1 MAGAGGRG
9 MTRPRLKWTEERD
22 ALLRELRAS
31 DIGRLEMLDRINEGF
46 DHKATMVQMQEH
58 ARRIGAKRPAR
69 IAAKHD
75 YAKTGPRFLADD
87 AYRAMSH
94 AFARALRAARV
105 RFQTIRFDPP
115 QTAPIPHRRGIMS
128 GPPPDLDR
136 LIEARAQMARQGR
149 MAVVDVGV
157 RGLV

>member
-1 MAGAGGRG
+1 

-46 DHKATMVQMQEH
+46 EQKATMMQMQEH

-69 IAAKHD
+69 ISAKHD

-87 AYRAMSH
+87 AYRAMSD
-94 AFARALRAARV
+94 AFAHALRAAGIRV
-105 RFQTIRFDPP
+105 QTIRFDPP
-115 QTAPIPHRRGIMS
+115 PSEPIPPRRGIMQ
-128 GPPPDLDR
+128 GKPPNHAQLVAAKVAQCGQ
-136 LIEARAQMARQGR
+136 ARRG
-149 MAVVDVGV
+149 VGLAFV
-157 RGLV
+157 RGLE